1 MKLHLMLNTS
11 LGILLLAGCAS
22 AGSRYTAYSGHP
34 DQVTPAALAAVNNN
48 HPEDVLCWR
57 TAPVGSHLQQT
68 YCATKEEVA
77 AQKKRDQDA
86 KFWMDNGL
94 PKSNGPGG

>member
-1 MKLHLMLNTS
+1 MKLHSSLNLM
-11 LGILLLAGCAS
+11 LGILILGGCAS

-34 DQVTPAALAAVNNN
+34 DNVTPAALAAVNSN
-48 HPEDVLCWR
+48 HPEAVLCWR
-57 TAPVGSHLQQT
+57 EAPAGSHLQQT

-86 KFWMDNGL
+86 KFWMDNAL
-94 PKSNGPGG
+94 PKSNGLGG